1 MTSAL
6 VFAGMIS
13 SGRALADDAA
23 AEAAARAAEVSKLNE
38 EGMNLYRAR
47 DYRHAIEKF
56 LHAQAL
62 DQDPNLLYN
71 IARCYEM
78 LGERGAAIEK
88 YEAFLAKPDA
98 DAQGKRRAQ
107 EAIRNLRQ
115 AAREA
120 PPPPTA
126 TGGTATA
133 SAAAASPA
141 VGAGPGA
148 GIERTSSPGPAPEE
162 SSFWNARVVTLGVGV
177 LVTAAGGAV
186 YMLGVSD
193 HSKVTSSAGYG
204 TPGQIDPL
212 TEAEAHR
219 LVDSGNTKKL
229 IGEITMGA
237 GGALLVTS
245 AILALV
251 HGSDE
256 GSPSETGNASPVT
269 LRVAPTRTG
278 GGLIL
283 EGRF

>member
-6 VFAGMIS
+6 VLAGVLT
-13 SGRALADDAA
+13 SGRVFADDAA
-23 AEAAARAAEVSKLNE
+23 TEAASRAAEVAKLNE
-38 EGMNLYRAR
+38 DGMNLYRAR

-98 DAQGKRRAQ
+98 DPQGKRRAQ

-115 AAREA
+115 ASHEA
-120 PPPPTA
+120 PAQP
-126 TGGTATA
+126 A
-133 SAAAASPA
+133 STTAAAAS
-141 VGAGPGA
+141 AGPAASPATAAAPGTTL
-148 GIERTSSPGPAPEE
+148 ERKPSETTPEE
-162 SSFWNARVVTLGVGV
+162 ASFWNARVVTLGMGV
-177 LVTAAGGAV
+177 LVTAAGAAV

-193 HSKVTSSAGYG
+193 HSKVTSSVGYG

-237 GGALLVTS
+237 GGALLITS

-251 HGSDE
+251 HASED
-256 GSPSETGNASPVT
+256 GSPSETSNTSPVT
-269 LRVAPTRTG
+269 LRLAPTRTG
-278 GGLIL
+278 GGVIL